1 MPKKSFFENEL
12 NSAWHEAREKGI
24 EYGIALGHK
33 EGTQGN
39 DRKGMLYVAC
49 EMQDIGCMDPSDID
63 VSVFNRWREYTM
75 SDGNRRGK
83 AISDTSF
90 KKRKEALIVL
100 LKALDLVGPLKVVQQ
115 HRSDIRAKEIQ
126 YWSREELEAM
136 TRRAM
141 EVFRNEPKR
150 RSRAIA
156 HIIHVIA
163 PPRREDTA
171 SIRWDYFD
179 LKRRRL
185 LFPAKKNGQQ
195 PGNVIQERFI
205 PILSA
210 WKEIT
215 SEDEGGDVYLFPS
228 SRAQKSGST
237 KKRMPHISGK
247 TIVQYLTYIRETTSI
262 SDNNTPQSLSSQKYR
277 HTFAMH
283 ALESGCT
290 LEFVAKVLG
299 DSIQTV
305 ERYYSRFLL
314 NNAHEREF
322 DKMYGGNARVDSE
335 GSSQPAWLSRH
346 ERELPDAN
354 AMAIAEGF
362 RLHERNKAS
371 VYGTGGSNA
380 ESYGGRWG
388 I

>member
-1 MPKKSFFENEL
+1 
-12 NSAWHEAREKGI
+12 
-24 EYGIALGHK
+24 
-33 EGTQGN
+33 
-39 DRKGMLYVAC
+39 
-49 EMQDIGCMDPSDID
+49 
-63 VSVFNRWREYTM
+63 M
-75 SDGNRRGK
+75 SDENRRGK
-83 AISDTSF
+83 AISESGF

-100 LKALDLVGPLKVVQQ
+100 LKALDLTAPLKVVQQ

-126 YWSREELEAM
+126 YWSVEELEAM
-136 TRRAM
+136 TRRAL
-141 EVFRNEPKR
+141 EVFHNDPKR

-179 LKRRRL
+179 LEKRRL

-215 SEDEGGDVYLFPS
+215 SEHEGGDVYLFPS

-247 TIVQYLTYIRETTSI
+247 TIVQYLTYIQETTSI
-262 SDNNTPQSLSSQKYR
+262 SDNIAPQNLSSQKYR

-335 GSSQPAWLSRH
+335 GSSQPSWLTRH
-346 ERELPDAN
+346 MRELPDAN
-354 AMAIAEGF
+354 AMAIEEGF

-371 VYGTGGSNA
+371 VNGTGGSDAGN
-380 ESYGGRWG
+380 YGGRWG